1 MEDELL
7 PRILSEIE
15 EEFLSSLSVDDERS
29 LEEEPQVTAGRENK
43 TLNSNKQDEELQVSE
58 GFAKFFDCLTLL
70 N

>member
-29 LEEEPQVTAGRENK
+29 LEEEPQVTGRENQK
-43 TLNSNKQDEELQVSE
+43 LNSNKQDEELQVSE